1 MSYTQVKLRPFVLPS
16 SPCGKWPESLSER
29 NIISDLQQPGRQ
41 PVPKGSPMSDVSRVC
56 SQCGGKVAIDSRFCG
71 RCGYDTTAG
80 LPIEQRNL
88 PAQIASA
95 ALPVAAGLAG
105 WAVRAGWKLL
115 RNRLEEMTKNPP
127 AVSASRPAPAP
138 RRANPDKKER
148 LRSVE
153 HTSELQSHSFISY
166 AVFCLKKKTTTE
178 YEMRTCSIPMTK

>member
-1 MSYTQVKLRPFVLPS
+1 
-16 SPCGKWPESLSER
+16 
-29 NIISDLQQPGRQ
+29 
-41 PVPKGSPMSDVSRVC
+41 MSDVSRVC

-127 AVSASRPAPAP
+127 AVSALRPAPAP

-148 LRSVE
+148 LRPKCTIRIRSRWVIGDGKGIWRQGAEEHIIDVE
-153 HTSELQSHSFISY
+153 D
-166 AVFCLKKKTTTE
+166 
-178 YEMRTCSIPMTK
+178 